1 MSFFESVVK
10 GLPIIGDIAG
20 GMMAARS
27 AESAANKNADLQR
40 EFAKNSIR
48 WRVADAKAAGIHPL
62 AALGSQGISASP
74 VYVGSGDAGLSAAG
88 QDIGRAISAAATPAE
103 KEDRLGIFMQQQ
115 LERQDTR
122 DRLNRQ
128 EARADLKLASDLKN
142 DEVQRQWYWAQ
153 IMNAGNDV
161 KRPGIPDGKGKGDG
175 IQGSV
180 PPGAV
185 KVVPRETESRNP
197 NAPHVTA
204 GDEGFWKTV
213 ETSPGVFRR
222 HPNKSL
228 DSELINAAI
237 GVGAYVDRWNY
248 EGGMRKLSKGL
259 GIDDI
264 GKPTKDRSPPK
275 SIPYWQAPKW

>member
-20 GMMAARS
+20 GIMASRS

-103 KEDRLGIFMQQQ
+103 KEDRLGIFMQQK
-115 LERQDTR
+115 LEQQDTR

-153 IMNAGNDV
+153 IMNAGGDI

-180 PPGAV
+180 PAGAV
-185 KVVPRETESRNP
+185 KVTPREVTSRNP
-197 NAPHVTA
+197 VAPHVTA
-204 GDEGFWKTV
+204 GDEPFWKGV
-213 ETSPGVFRR
+213 ETAPGVIR
-222 HPNKSL
+222 HHPAQQL

-237 GVGAYVDRWNY
+237 GVGAYIDRWNHA
-248 EGGMRKLSKGL
+248 GGMRKLSRSL